1 MQVIRSTFT
10 ANSILGIERALTH
23 SLGNL
28 NTCLQG
34 AGFNEPHEDSPLRT
48 EGISEIVM
56 VQSRNP
62 VGEYLTRL
70 DDIGGH
76 LSQLLS
82 GHGKLGPCQSRISVA
97 KQNG

>member
-1 MQVIRSTFT
+1 MGINTF
-10 ANSILGIERALTH
+10 LD
-23 SLGNL
+23 NL
-28 NTCLQG
+28 NKCLQG
-34 AGFNEPHEDSPLRT
+34 AGSYVPDEDSLRA
-48 EGISEIVM
+48 EGLSIVM

-62 VGEYLTRL
+62 VGGNLTRL

-82 GHGKLGPCQSRISVA
+82 GLGKLGPCQSRISVA